1 MVELIYSI
9 IGFLGGLLT
18 CTIITKINK
27 QSNSFFN
34 IFGSNN
40 KVNQSNENDKQNP

>member
-1 MVELIYSI
+1 MEQII
-9 IGFLGGLLT
+9 IGLFSFLGGLLT

-40 KVNQSNENDKQNP
+40 KVNQSNENDKQNS

>member
-1 MVELIYSI
+1 MSELIVGILS
-9 IGFLGGLLT
+9 FLSGLFT
-18 CTIITKINK
+18 CKIITKINK

-40 KVNQSNENDKQNP
+40 KVNQSNENDKQNS

>member
-1 MVELIYSI
+1 MSELIVGLFS
-9 IGFLGGLLT
+9 FLGGLLT

-40 KVNQSNENDKQNP
+40 KVNQSGMTQK